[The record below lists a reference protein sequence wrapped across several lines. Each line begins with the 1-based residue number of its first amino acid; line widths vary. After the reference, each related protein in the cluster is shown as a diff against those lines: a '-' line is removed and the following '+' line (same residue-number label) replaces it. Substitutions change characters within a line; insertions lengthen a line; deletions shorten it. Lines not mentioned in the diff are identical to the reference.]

1 LHSLPPRKMQ
11 DTASQR
17 SAVGREDLPP
27 VVLQESKFMLISR
40 FGRELTGQG
49 LVLRSV
55 RLMIDRMPNTSDIQ
69 PNASTTQSRRI
80 RAGLS

>member
-1 LHSLPPRKMQ
+1 MPS
-11 DTASQR
+11 
-17 SAVGREDLPP
+17 
-27 VVLQESKFMLISR
+27 VVVQESKFMLISR

-69 PNASTTQSRRI
+69 PNASKLI
-80 RAGLS
+80 VDEYELD